1 MSTILL
7 ATDAP
12 WVRNEINAALAG
24 SDTTVKVVGDG
35 RHVLVSCKT
44 QLPDLV
50 ICDLQ
55 VGNMGGVATTMALRH
70 EESGGRMEHVP
81 VLMLLDRVADV
92 HLARR
97 SGAEGW
103 IVKPLDA
110 VRLRAAARALLSG
123 GTFAEGVPVV
133 PAEVA
138 DEAISEAVEESTEPE
153 AVSAG

>member
-12 WVRNEINAALAG
+12 WVRNEIHAALDG

-35 RHVLVSCKT
+35 RHVVKACQAS
-44 QLPDLV
+44 LPDLV

-55 VGNMGGVATTMALRH
+55 VGNMGGVATTMAIRH

-123 GTFAEGVPVV
+123 GTYSEGVSGAPV
-133 PAEVA
+133 PE
-138 DEAISEAVEESTEPE
+138 VEESTEPE
-153 AVSAG
+153 VVSAS

>member
-1 MSTILL
+1 
-7 ATDAP
+7 
-12 WVRNEINAALAG
+12 
-24 SDTTVKVVGDG
+24 VKACQA
-35 RHVLVSCKT
+35 S
-44 QLPDLV
+44 LPDLV

-55 VGNMGGVATTMALRH
+55 VGNMGGVATTMAIRH

-110 VRLRAAARALLSG
+110 VRLRAAARALLGG
-123 GTFAEGVPVV
+123 GTYSEGVPGA
-133 PAEVA
+133 PAPE
-138 DEAISEAVEESTEPE
+138 VEESTEPE
-153 AVSAG
+153 AVSAS